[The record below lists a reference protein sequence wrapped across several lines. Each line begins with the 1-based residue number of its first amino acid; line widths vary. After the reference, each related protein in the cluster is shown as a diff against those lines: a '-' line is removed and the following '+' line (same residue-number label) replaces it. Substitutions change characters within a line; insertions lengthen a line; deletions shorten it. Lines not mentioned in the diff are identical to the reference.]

1 MVSIIIVGFFWCSSF
16 HFVFLLLL
24 LTDDHSRVIL
34 GKEDGDSK
42 SDYINASYIPVRI
55 FLRLG
60 CLNKQEDDC
69 SENIAEKM
77 TLRSFNLLSRLTKSR
92 PICHM

>member
-1 MVSIIIVGFFWCSSF
+1 MCSF
-16 HFVFLLLL
+16 PHFVCL

-60 CLNKQEDDC
+60 CLNNQEDDC
-69 SENIAEKM
+69 SENITEKM
-77 TLRSFNLLSRLTKSR
+77 NLRSFNLLSRLIKCRS
-92 PICHM
+92 INLSHVGEFS

>member
-1 MVSIIIVGFFWCSSF
+1 MGCGLNNYRGFFGVLF
-16 HFVFLLLL
+16 PILFFL

-55 FLRLG
+55 FLPLE
-60 CLNKQEDDC
+60 CLNNQEDDC
-69 SENIAEKM
+69 SENVTEKM
-77 TLRSFNLLSRLTKSR
+77 TLRSSSLYHVK
-92 PICHM
+92 

>member
-1 MVSIIIVGFFWCSSF
+1 MDRLWSQKLSFLCSS
-16 HFVFLLLL
+16 HFVCL

-77 TLRSFNLLSRLTKSR
+77 TLRSFNLLSRLTS
-92 PICHM
+92 ICHM

>member
-1 MVSIIIVGFFWCSSF
+1 MDRLWSQQLSFLCSSS
-16 HFVFLLLL
+16 HFVCL

-60 CLNKQEDDC
+60 CLNNQEDDC
-69 SENIAEKM
+69 SENITEKM
-77 TLRSFNLLSRLTKSR
+77 TLRSFNLLSRLIKSR
-92 PICHM
+92 SICHM